1 MEISGSSI
9 RHRTGVPKA
18 QSSSETDSLNISPT
32 IPTRTL
38 QQTLTEADNATAR
51 QSELI
56 YKRSGP
62 NERDIDHS
70 FEFCD
75 QIRLRQPTEAQKDS
89 DGESGISISSH
100 QSKIS
105 ISSHKTKTNNASPQ
119 QKREVGFLD
128 FVNWGCEILPEV
140 SKPVRKIELKEKRFW
155 TVIVLLIF
163 MVCCQCPLFGFK
175 PSESVDRLY
184 HMRVTRASHRG
195 TPMEF
200 GIMLIANSHCI
211 LLMLTGFKIIKVHDT
226 PRDHALLNG
235 AQKLYAFSQTVAMS
249 VIMIMTGLYCEL
261 ENIGVGILISIQ
273 LIMGGLIIILLNDLV
288 RKGYCLGTEISLFM
302 VANICATIMW
312 KAFSPLHVITDQGPE
327 FEGAFVSLLQLFSS
341 KKDNM
346 FVLKRAFLRQNLPNI
361 VNVIAT
367 FFVFAIVIY
376 LKGFR
381 VQLPMRSTIHNGQR
395 SFYPINLLYTSVAPL
410 HLQLTFVPN
419 LNLISQDLSS
429 KYNDNFFVNLFG
441 VWADVRSD
449 GPPRSYPIGGLCYYL
464 SPPRTPLQV
473 TQDPVYAVVYTIFM
487 IGSCALYSRIWI
499 NLINISAVDVA
510 KELKDKNMVMR
521 GHGEQTMLIEL
532 NRYIPTAAV
541 LGGLCIG
548 ALSVL
553 ADFLGVIGRG
563 EELILVAIILYEY
576 AELYFEEKNVQKQ
589 QITLL
594 F

>member
-18 QSSSETDSLNISPT
+18 QSSSETDSLNINPT

-38 QQTLTEADNATAR
+38 QQTQTEADNATAR
-51 QSELI
+51 QSEII

-75 QIRLRQPTEAQKDS
+75 QIRVRQPTEAQKDS

-105 ISSHKTKTNNASPQ
+105 ISSHKTKTNNAPPQ

-140 SKPVRKIELKEKRFW
+140 SKPVRKIELREKQLW

-163 MVCCQCPLFGFK
+163 MVCCQYPLFGVE
-175 PSESVDRLY
+175 PSESVDLFY
-184 HMRVTRASHRG
+184 HMRVTRASYRG
-195 TPMEF
+195 TPMEL
-200 GIMLIANSHCI
+200 GIMPIANSHFI
-211 LLMLTGFKIIKVHDT
+211 LLMLTSFKKINVKDT
-226 PRDHALLNG
+226 PRDHVLLNG
-235 AQKLYAFSQTVAMS
+235 AQKLCALWLTVVMS
-249 VIMIMTGLYCEL
+249 VSLAGLYC

-273 LIMGGLIIILLNDLV
+273 LIMGGLIILLLNDLV

-302 VANICATIMW
+302 VTNICATIMW
-312 KAFSPLHVITDQGPE
+312 KAFSPLLVNTNQGPE

-346 FVLKRAFLRQNLPNI
+346 FVLRRAFLRQNFPNL

-367 FFVFAIVIY
+367 FFVFVIVVY

-395 SFYPINLLYTSVAPL
+395 SFYPINLLYTSAAPL
-410 HLQLTFVPN
+410 HLQLTFVPH

-541 LGGLCIG
+541 LGGVCIG

-563 EELILVAIILYEY
+563 AELILVAIVLYEY